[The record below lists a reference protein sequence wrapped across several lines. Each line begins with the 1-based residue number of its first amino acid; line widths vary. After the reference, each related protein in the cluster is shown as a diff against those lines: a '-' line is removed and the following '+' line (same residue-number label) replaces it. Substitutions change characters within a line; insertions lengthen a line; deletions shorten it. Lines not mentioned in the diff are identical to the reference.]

1 MSAARER
8 ILGRIR
14 RSLGRSEPLA
24 GDALAA
30 VESRLAEPP
39 RGVLPAFQEPLDQ
52 RFCDRMEAVA
62 GTVARVT
69 SLAEVPGAVAA
80 HLERNGLPPQALV
93 CPDPLFEGLDW
104 PEGVEVERRR
114 TGGGDPVSVTAAFA
128 GVAETGSLVL
138 LSAQSPTTL
147 NFLPEDHV
155 VVLPES
161 RLLRHLED
169 AWLRL
174 RESYGDPP
182 RTVNFITG
190 PSKTAD
196 VEQTIQVGAHGPR
209 RLHVILV
216 AGA

>member
-14 RSLGRSEPLA
+14 RSLGRDGPLA

-30 VESRLAEPP
+30 VESRLDSPP
-39 RGVLPAFQEPLDQ
+39 RGVLPAFQEPLDR
-52 RFCDRMEAVA
+52 RFCDRMETVA
-62 GTVARVT
+62 GTVARVGD
-69 SLAEVPGAVAA
+69 LEEVPAAVAA
-80 HLERNGLPPQALV
+80 HLERHDLPCRALV
-93 CPDPLFEGLDW
+93 WPDPLFDGLDW
-104 PEGVEVERRR
+104 PDGMVVERRR
-114 TGGGDPVSVTAAFA
+114 TSGEDPVSVTAAFA

-138 LSAQSPTTL
+138 LSADSPTTL

-161 RLLRHLED
+161 RLLTHLED
-169 AWLRL
+169 VWARL
-174 RESYGDPP
+174 RETHGGPP

-216 AGA
+216 SGV